1 MNGTSEFLL
10 VLVVEKNMH
19 RILVCYKCDKR
30 LSRKDI
36 KNEDILAGDLICS
49 DCLCEEI
56 EEVFREAEEGYG

>member
-1 MNGTSEFLL
+1 
-10 VLVVEKNMH
+10 MH